1 MVFNASLK
9 NAMPQRLSA
18 LKIHS
23 YSEWKKK
30 KNLSLPINK
39 ILLKKDFKKVKLSK

>member
-30 KNLSLPINK
+30 NLSLPINK